1 MRRYAFVGVC
11 LTLAA
16 LFTALGFWQVDRRAW
31 KLDLIN
37 KVEARVHAAPSPLPP
52 PSQWGGDLAYQRVRV
67 TGRFLHDRET
77 LVQAVTVHGP
87 GWWVIT
93 PMRLSDPGPAFR
105 RATGHP
111 LILVNR
117 GFVPN
122 ERRDPANRRAGLPAE
137 RVTLT
142 GLVRASEPGGAFLR
156 SNDPATDRWFS
167 RDVAAIARARNLG
180 PIVPFFLDADA
191 APNPGG
197 YPIGGLTVIG
207 FRNNH
212 LSYAITWFGLALL
225 SLAGAAMVIRSGA
238 RRR

>member
-16 LFTALGFWQVDRRAW
+16 LFTALGFWQIERRAW
-31 KLDLIN
+31 KFDLIE
-37 KVEARVHAAPSPLPP
+37 KVETRVHAAPSPLPP
-52 PSQWGGDLAYQRVRV
+52 PAQWGDDLAYRRVRI

-77 LVQAVTVHGP
+77 LVQAVTVHGA
-87 GWWVIT
+87 GWWVLT
-93 PMRLSDPGPAFR
+93 PMRLSDPAPALR

-122 ERRDPANRRAGLPAE
+122 ELRDPTTRRGSLPTQ
-137 RVTLT
+137 RVTIT
-142 GLVRASEPGGAFLR
+142 GLLRTSEPDGAFLR
-156 SNDPATDRWFS
+156 SNDPAADRWFS
-167 RDVAAIARARNLG
+167 RDVAAIARARELG
-180 PIVPFFLDADA
+180 PIVPFFVDADA
-191 APNPGG
+191 TSNPGG
-197 YPIGGLTVIG
+197 FPIGGLTVIA

-212 LSYAITWFGLALL
+212 LTYAITWFGLALL
-225 SLAGAAMVIRSGA
+225 SLAGGVVVIRSGF

>member
-1 MRRYAFVGVC
+1 MRRYAFAGVC

-31 KLDLIN
+31 KLDLID
-37 KVEARVHAAPSPLPP
+37 KVETRVHAAPSPLPP
-52 PSQWGGDLAYQRVRV
+52 PSEWDGDLAYRRVRL

-87 GWWVIT
+87 GWWVLT
-93 PMRLSDPGPAFR
+93 PLRLTDPALAFR

-117 GFVPN
+117 GFVPDA
-122 ERRDPANRRAGLPAE
+122 RRDPATRAPAQRDG
-137 RVTLT
+137 RVTIT
-142 GLVRASEPGGAFLR
+142 GLIRVSEPGGAFLR
-156 SNDPATDRWFS
+156 SNDPDANRWFS

-180 PIVPFFLDADA
+180 PIVPFFIDADA

-197 YPIGGLTVIG
+197 YPIGGLTVIA

-212 LSYAITWFGLALL
+212 LSYATTWFALALL
-225 SLAGAAMVIRSGA
+225 SIGGGVMVFRA
-238 RRR
+238 RGRGR

>member
-11 LTLAA
+11 LTLTA
-16 LFTALGFWQVDRRAW
+16 LFTALGFWQVERRAW
-31 KLDLIN
+31 KLDLIG

-52 PSQWGGDLAYQRVRV
+52 PSQWGGDLAYRRVRV
-67 TGRFLHDRET
+67 TGRFLHDHET

-87 GWWVIT
+87 GWWVMT
-93 PMRLSDPGPAFR
+93 PMRLSDPAPAFR

-122 ERRDPANRRAGLPAE
+122 ERHDPATRRLALPAE
-137 RVTLT
+137 RVSLT
-142 GLVRASEPGGAFLR
+142 GLIRGSEPGGAFLR
-156 SNDPATDRWFS
+156 SNDPAADRWFS

-191 APNPGG
+191 TANPGG
-197 YPIGGLTVIG
+197 YPIGGLTVIA